1 RPCSL
6 VTVRTIR
13 SSTAVGRDAGGGR
26 LTSMPRYIIGA
37 VSMKM
42 SKRTSTT
49 STNGMMLI
57 SASEVPT
64 LREPSASS
72 SLNAIFDGARDLGA
86 GRGTRQQIEDV
97 ESEAIHLGRPVLDAI
112 DEVVVADDGG
122 DCRAETE
129 RGGDQCLGDA
139 RRHHGEGGRPLL
151 PDAVEGRHDAPHR
164 SEEPDE
170 RRRAGGGGQERQEGE
185 EARGFGGGEG
195 KHCTRYDAQVA

>member
-1 RPCSL
+1 
-6 VTVRTIR
+6 
-13 SSTAVGRDAGGGR
+13 
-26 LTSMPRYIIGA
+26 MPRYIIGA

-86 GRGTRQQIEDV
+86 GRGTGQQIEDV
-97 ESEAIHLGRPVLDAI
+97 EGEAIHLGRPVLDAI

-122 DCRAETE
+122 ERRAETQFGRHQCPGDPRPHP
-129 RGGDQCLGDA
+129 RGPS
-139 RRHHGEGGRPLL
+139 RPL
-151 PDAVEGRHDAPHR
+151 PPH
-164 SEEPDE
+164 
-170 RRRAGGGGQERQEGE
+170 AL
-185 EARGFGGGEG
+185 
-195 KHCTRYDAQVA
+195 